1 MKDGL
6 LGCVTPSDLKVANT
20 RRRIRE
26 CDGIH
31 HNLWIG
37 ALAGRCAAGIE
48 STRPVTR
55 GLYRRRRR
63 ARYRFRSRR
72 ARAGRCRARVD
83 AITGRRDIIC
93 RLDKRDANAN
103 NQQDNTY
110 DETWQSHALA
120 NRRHHIAVEGEAAA
134 HEADQE
140 QNPSQGCEQ
149 YGERCHLNLPGKAMR
164 DLRRRTVCL
173 AFVFT
178 AAQPTLT
185 IVISKQH
192 AMAKHPSHNGLP
204 CQGRPHYLAVV
215 HRG

>member
-1 MKDGL
+1 MAREEMGTRQSTLMKDGL

-37 ALAGRCAAGIE
+37 ALAGRRAAGIE
-48 STRPVTR
+48 STRFVAR
-55 GLYRRRRR
+55 GLYR
-63 ARYRFRSRR
+63 
-72 ARAGRCRARVD
+72 
-83 AITGRRDIIC
+83 TG
-93 RLDKRDANAN
+93 RLDKRNANAN
-103 NQQDNTY
+103 NQQDSTY

-140 QNPSQGCEQ
+140 QNPSKGCEQ
-149 YGERCHLNLPGKAMR
+149 HGERRHLNLPGKAMR
-164 DLRRRTVCL
+164 DLHRRTVCL
-173 AFVFT
+173 AFVFS

-185 IVISKQH
+185 IMISKQR

-204 CQGRPHYLAVV
+204 CQGCPHYLAVV